1 MGQRLN
7 VEILYDGTL
16 MANAYYHWSA
26 YTSSSLDIVEQIL
39 KSSKDAFEKKG
50 TREIFDTAIDM
61 LESTGAKL
69 THDDLLA
76 YDSIHEYDLFGNEL
90 ETKKRDCIGVNR
102 NNGLISIT
110 SYGMFNTRYWEEGR
124 VQIDLHTKK
133 INFNVFFEICE
144 DELEDV
150 DIDDVP
156 EIDIDFNDISI
167 DDFEKVKNIL
177 LEMKSKK
184 QYDFKLKGKIYTMI
198 E

>member
-90 ETKKRDCIGVNR
+90 ETKK
-102 NNGLISIT
+102 
-110 SYGMFNTRYWEEGR
+110 
-124 VQIDLHTKK
+124 
-133 INFNVFFEICE
+133 EI
-144 DELEDV
+144 V
-150 DIDDVP
+150 
-156 EIDIDFNDISI
+156 
-167 DDFEKVKNIL
+167 
-177 LEMKSKK
+177 
-184 QYDFKLKGKIYTMI
+184 
-198 E
+198 